1 MCVLMLEQ
9 EIKVLER
16 EGVKK
21 SEEIKAVPLISKFS
35 RDLKINAQPAFGPE
49 VGSHES
55 KMKLWTR

>member
-1 MCVLMLEQ
+1 MLEQ